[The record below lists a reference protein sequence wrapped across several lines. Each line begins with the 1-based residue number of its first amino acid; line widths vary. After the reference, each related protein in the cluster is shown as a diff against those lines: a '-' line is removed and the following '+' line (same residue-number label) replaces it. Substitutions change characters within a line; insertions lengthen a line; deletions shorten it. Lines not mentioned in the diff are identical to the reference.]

1 MLETFTAVHPQLWKC
16 YHALLDDLTDKH
28 PYLSHLLPRNH
39 SVFASCTLNVRGVTT
54 RHHRDYLN
62 FRPGACPVFT
72 VSDFDPTKGGH
83 LVLWDL
89 KLVIEFPSGSL
100 IIILSALIE
109 HSNVPISQGGY
120 GAMFLV
126 IVLILSNL
134 GETRFSFMQYSAA
147 GLFRWVDNGFCTDKD
162 LEEWGSWVESIANGC
177 KCETL
182 WAEGLACL
190 GRAWVSLCILLASIR
205 KILLPSHNVPDKLST
220 KWESH

>member
-1 MLETFTAVHPQLWKC
+1 MLETFAAVHPQLWKC
-16 YHALLDDLTDKH
+16 YHALLDNLTDKH
-28 PYLSHLLPRNH
+28 LYLSRLLPRNH
-39 SVFASCTLNVRGVTT
+39 SIFASWTLNVGGVTT
-54 RHHRDYLN
+54 RRHHDHLN
-62 FRPGACPVFT
+62 FGSGACPVFT
-72 VSDFDPTKGGH
+72 VGDFDPTKGGH

-100 IIILSALIE
+100 IIIPSALIE

-120 GAMFLV
+120 GVMFLV

-134 GETRFSFMQYSAA
+134 GETCFSFMQYSAA
-147 GLFRWVDNGFCTDKD
+147 GLFWWVDNSYRTDKD
-162 LEEWGSWVESIANGC
+162 LEEWGSWVKSIANRC

-190 GRAWVSLCILLASIR
+190 GQAWVSLCILLASIR
-205 KILLPSHNVPDKLST
+205 KILLPSHNAPDKLSM